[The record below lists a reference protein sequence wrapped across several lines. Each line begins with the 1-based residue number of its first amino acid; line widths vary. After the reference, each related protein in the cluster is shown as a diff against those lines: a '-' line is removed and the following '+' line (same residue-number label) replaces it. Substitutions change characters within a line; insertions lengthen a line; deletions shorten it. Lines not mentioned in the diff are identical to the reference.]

1 MGYFSIIFVIIARN
15 LGIAALG
22 LGIVTSLSVAVG
34 IVFTHYLTFVA
45 HRHGARIPLVISGI
59 LMVLTGVTVLLAH
72 SVSVL
77 YVGALLGFLPP
88 NGGMFIGALAE
99 GVFAQTPPD
108 RRTKVFARNG
118 LIVTAM
124 GALGALFA
132 SFPTLIGMNEATGLR
147 FLTAVYL
154 LLGIAIAVASV
165 YVVDPGSRA
174 MAVRSSSGS
183 VPAKESFVAKDGAD
197 SSRTGSSEA
206 AINRIALLF
215 VIDSAGSGVVASSLI
230 IYWLRYHFNLSI
242 VSLSLLF
249 FGMDVLSGISYPL
262 AERISRKIG
271 LLNTAVFTHIPSSV
285 LLVAVPFAPGAAVA
299 GILLLARSLLVEM
312 DVPTRKSYIASIV
325 KPEERRRAA
334 SRTSMGRQAGRSIGP
349 VVGGY
354 LLSNVSAVAPFLVSG
369 VLKISYDLMLWRS
382 FRTVRSRE
390 QHL

>member
-22 LGIVTSLSVAVG
+22 LGIVTGLSVAVG
-34 IVFTHYLTFVA
+34 IGITHYLTLVA
-45 HRHGARIPLVISGI
+45 HRHGARISLVISGM
-59 LMVLTGVTVLLAH
+59 LMAATGVIVFFAH
-72 SVSVL
+72 SVNVL

-118 LIVTAM
+118 LIVTVM

-147 FLTAVYL
+147 FLTALYL
-154 LLGIAIAVASV
+154 LLGISIAVVSV
-165 YVVDPGSRA
+165 SVVDPSPRA
-174 MAVRSSSGS
+174 TAERSSKGS
-183 VPAKESFVAKDGAD
+183 NFAKELPVAKDGVH
-197 SSRTGSSEA
+197 SNRTGSSEA

-215 VIDSAGSGVVASSLI
+215 VVDSAGSGVVASSLI

-242 VSLSLLF
+242 VSLSLLY
-249 FGMDVLSGISYPL
+249 FGMDILSGISYPL

-271 LLNTAVFTHIPSSV
+271 LLNTAVFTHIPSSL
-285 LLVAVPFAPGAAVA
+285 LLVAVPFAPAAA
-299 GILLLARSLLVEM
+299 IASILLLVRSLLVEM

-325 KPEERRRAA
+325 RPEERRTAA
-334 SRTSMGRQAGRSIGP
+334 SRTSMGRQAGRSVGP
-349 VVGGY
+349 VIGGY
-354 LLSNVSAVAPFLVSG
+354 LLSNVSAVAPFLVTG

-390 QHL
+390 EHP

>member
-22 LGIVTSLSVAVG
+22 LGIVTGLSVAVG
-34 IVFTHYLTFVA
+34 IGITHYLTLVA
-45 HRHGARIPLVISGI
+45 QRQGARIPLVISGL
-59 LMVLTGVTVLLAH
+59 LMASTGVTVLLAH
-72 SVSVL
+72 SVNVL

-88 NGGMFIGALAE
+88 NGGMFIGALVE
-99 GVFAQTPPD
+99 GVFAQTPSD

-118 LIVTAM
+118 LIVTSM

-132 SFPTLIGMNEATGLR
+132 SFPTLIRMNEATGLR
-147 FLTAVYL
+147 FLTALYL
-154 LLGIAIAVASV
+154 FLGLAIVVASAN
-165 YVVDPGSRA
+165 VVDSGSGVG
-174 MAVRSSSGS
+174 AVRSSGESA
-183 VPAKESFVAKDGAD
+183 PAKESFVVTDGAD
-197 SSRTGSSEA
+197 SSQTGSSEA
-206 AINRIALLF
+206 AINRLALLF
-215 VIDSAGSGVVASSLI
+215 VVDSAGSGVVASSLI

-262 AERISRKIG
+262 AERISRKVG
-271 LLNTAVFTHIPSSV
+271 LLNTAVFTHIPSSI
-285 LLVAVPFAPGAAVA
+285 LLVAVPFAPAAVVA
-299 GILLLARSLLVEM
+299 SVLLLARSLLVEM

-325 KPEERRRAA
+325 KPEERRSAA

-382 FRTVRSRE
+382 FRAVRSRKE
-390 QHL
+390 HL